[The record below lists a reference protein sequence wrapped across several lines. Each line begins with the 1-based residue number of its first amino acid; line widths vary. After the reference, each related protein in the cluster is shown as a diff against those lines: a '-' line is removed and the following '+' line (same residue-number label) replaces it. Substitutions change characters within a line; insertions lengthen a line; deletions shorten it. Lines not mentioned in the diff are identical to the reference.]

1 MATGYAVA
9 FLGERH
15 GSGIDLGTKEIIE
28 AGPAG
33 TVGPLVGG
41 MLVGPSSVAAILLD
55 HFEDSVHAQVAV
67 RVDRRAILGGVAG
80 QVVGIDAAATID
92 LGEVYVDFLIVR
104 SEEPACRERG

>member
-41 MLVGPSSVAAILLD
+41 MLVGPSSVAAVLLD

-67 RVDRRAILGGVAG
+67 RVDRRAIPGGVAG
-80 QVVGIDAAATID
+80 QVVGIDAVLLDHFEDSVHAQVA
-92 LGEVYVDFLIVR
+92 VRVDVC
-104 SEEPACRERG
+104 SSD